1 MTQFFRKK
9 LIFRS
14 SIPLVIIFSLILIV
28 ALVSVF
34 RVLDLEPY
42 SIPVAAPKISE
53 KRILFDFG
61 ENDET
66 LILSSKGDV
75 LVSYSSEQSNFVS
88 TVTKVL
94 KRERKK
100 VGIEEN
106 AKVLLRRDENNR
118 LSIYDPETKREIDL
132 AGFGES
138 NLEIFYDLLK

>member
-1 MTQFFRKK
+1 MTKFFKKK

-14 SIPLVIIFSLILIV
+14 SIPLFIIFSLILIV
-28 ALVSVF
+28 AFVTVF

-66 LILSSKGDV
+66 LILSSKGEV

>member
-1 MTQFFRKK
+1 MTKFLRKK

-14 SIPLVIIFSLILIV
+14 PIPLFIIFSLILIV
-28 ALVSVF
+28 AFVTVF

-66 LILSSKGDV
+66 LILSSKGEV

>member
-1 MTQFFRKK
+1 MTKFFRKK

-14 SIPLVIIFSLILIV
+14 SMPLFIIFSLILIV
-28 ALVSVF
+28 AFVTVF

-106 AKVLLRRDENNR
+106 AEVLLRRDENNR

>member
-1 MTQFFRKK
+1 MTKLFGKK

-14 SIPLVIIFSLILIV
+14 SIPLFIIFSLILII
-28 ALVSVF
+28 ASVTIF
-34 RVLDLEPY
+34 QVLDLEPY
-42 SIPVAAPKISE
+42 SLPETAPKISE

-66 LILSSKGDV
+66 LILSSNGEI
-75 LVSYSSEQSNFVS
+75 LVSYSSEQANFVS
-88 TVTKVL
+88 TVAKVL

-100 VGIEEN
+100 VGIENNE
-106 AKVLLRRDENNR
+106 KVLLRHDENNR

>member
-1 MTQFFRKK
+1 MTKFSRKK

-14 SIPLVIIFSLILIV
+14 SIPLFIIFSLILIV
-28 ALVSVF
+28 AFVTVF

>member
-1 MTQFFRKK
+1 MTKFFRKK

-14 SIPLVIIFSLILIV
+14 SMPLFIIFSLILIV
-28 ALVSVF
+28 AFVTVF

-66 LILSSKGDV
+66 LILSSKGEV

-118 LSIYDPETKREIDL
+118 LSIYDPVTKREIDL

>member
-1 MTQFFRKK
+1 MTKFFRKK

-14 SIPLVIIFSLILIV
+14 SSPLFIIFSLILIV
-28 ALVSVF
+28 AFVTVF

-66 LILSSKGDV
+66 LILSLKGDV

>member
-1 MTQFFRKK
+1 MTKFLRKK

-14 SIPLVIIFSLILIV
+14 SIPLFIIFSLILIV
-28 ALVSVF
+28 AFVTVF

>member
-1 MTQFFRKK
+1 MTKFFRKK
-9 LIFRS
+9 LFFRS
-14 SIPLVIIFSLILIV
+14 SIPLFIIFLLILIV
-28 ALVSVF
+28 AFVIIF
-34 RVLDLEPY
+34 RVSNLEPY
-42 SIPVAAPKISE
+42 SIPVAAPKILE

-66 LILSSKGDV
+66 LILSSTGEI

-88 TVTKVL
+88 TVTRVL

-132 AGFGES
+132 AGFGKS
-138 NLEIFYDLLK
+138 NLEVFYDLLK

>member
-1 MTQFFRKK
+1 MTKFFRKK

-14 SIPLVIIFSLILIV
+14 SIPLFIIFLLILIV
-28 ALVSVF
+28 AFVTVF

-66 LILSSKGDV
+66 LILSSKGEV

>member
-1 MTQFFRKK
+1 MTKLFGKK

-14 SIPLVIIFSLILIV
+14 SSPLFIIFSLILII
-28 ALVSVF
+28 ASVTIF
-34 RVLDLEPY
+34 QVLDLEPY
-42 SIPVAAPKISE
+42 SLPETAPKISE

-66 LILSSKGDV
+66 LILSSNGEI
-75 LVSYSSEQSNFVS
+75 LVSYSSEQANFVS
-88 TVTKVL
+88 TVAKVL

-100 VGIEEN
+100 VGIENNE
-106 AKVLLRRDENNR
+106 KVLLQRDENNR

-138 NLEIFYDLLK
+138 NLEIFYELLK

>member
-1 MTQFFRKK
+1 M
-9 LIFRS
+9 
-14 SIPLVIIFSLILIV
+14 
-28 ALVSVF
+28 
-34 RVLDLEPY
+34 DLEPY
-42 SIPVAAPKISE
+42 SLPETAPKISE

-66 LILSSKGDV
+66 LILSSKGEV

-106 AKVLLRRDENNR
+106 AEVLLRRDENNR
-118 LSIYDPETKREIDL
+118 LSIYDPETKKEIDL
-132 AGFGES
+132 AGFGGS

>member
-1 MTQFFRKK
+1 MTKLFGKK

-14 SIPLVIIFSLILIV
+14 SSPLFIIFSLILII
-28 ALVSVF
+28 ASVTIF
-34 RVLDLEPY
+34 QVLDLEPY
-42 SIPVAAPKISE
+42 SLPETAPKISE

-66 LILSSKGDV
+66 LILSSNGEI
-75 LVSYSSEQSNFVS
+75 LVSYSSEQANFVS
-88 TVTKVL
+88 TVAKVL

-100 VGIEEN
+100 VGIENNE
-106 AKVLLRRDENNR
+106 KVLLRRDENNR

-138 NLEIFYDLLK
+138 NLEIFYELLK

>member
-1 MTQFFRKK
+1 MTKFFRKK

-14 SIPLVIIFSLILIV
+14 SMPLFIIFSLILIV
-28 ALVSVF
+28 AFVTVF

-42 SIPVAAPKISE
+42 SLPVAAPKISE

-61 ENDET
+61 ENEET

>member
-1 MTQFFRKK
+1 MTKFFRKK

-14 SIPLVIIFSLILIV
+14 SMPLFIIFSLILIV
-28 ALVSVF
+28 VFVTVF

-42 SIPVAAPKISE
+42 SLPVAAPKISE

-61 ENDET
+61 ENEET
-66 LILSSKGDV
+66 LILSSKGEV

>member
-1 MTQFFRKK
+1 MTKFLRKK

-14 SIPLVIIFSLILIV
+14 SIPLFIIFSLILIV
-28 ALVSVF
+28 AFVTVF

-53 KRILFDFG
+53 KKILFDFG

>member
-1 MTQFFRKK
+1 MTTLFGKK

-14 SIPLVIIFSLILIV
+14 SSPLFIIFSLILIIS
-28 ALVSVF
+28 SVTIF
-34 RVLDLEPY
+34 QVLDLEPY
-42 SIPVAAPKISE
+42 SLPETAPKISE

-66 LILSSKGDV
+66 LILSSKGEV

>member
-1 MTQFFRKK
+1 MTKFFRKK
-9 LIFRS
+9 LFFGS
-14 SIPLVIIFSLILIV
+14 SIPLFIIFLLILIV
-28 ALVSVF
+28 AFVTIF
-34 RVLDLEPY
+34 RVSNLEPY

-66 LILSSKGDV
+66 LILSSTGEI

-88 TVTKVL
+88 TVTRVL

-106 AKVLLRRDENNR
+106 AKVLLRRDEKNR

>member
-1 MTQFFRKK
+1 MTKSLRKK

-14 SIPLVIIFSLILIV
+14 SIPLFIIFSLILIV
-28 ALVSVF
+28 AFVTVF

-66 LILSSKGDV
+66 LILSSKGEV

>member
-1 MTQFFRKK
+1 MTKFLRKK

-14 SIPLVIIFSLILIV
+14 SIPLFIIFSLILIV
-28 ALVSVF
+28 AFVTVF
-34 RVLDLEPY
+34 RVLDLKPY

-106 AKVLLRRDENNR
+106 AKVVLRRDENNR

>member
-1 MTQFFRKK
+1 MTKFFRKK
-9 LIFRS
+9 LFFRS
-14 SIPLVIIFSLILIV
+14 SIPLFIIFLLILIV
-28 ALVSVF
+28 AFVIIF
-34 RVLDLEPY
+34 RVSNLEPY

-66 LILSSKGDV
+66 LILSSTGEI

-132 AGFGES
+132 AGFGKS
-138 NLEIFYDLLK
+138 NLEVFYDLLK

>member
-1 MTQFFRKK
+1 MTKFLRKK

-14 SIPLVIIFSLILIV
+14 SIPLFIIFSLILIV
-28 ALVSVF
+28 AFVTVF

-42 SIPVAAPKISE
+42 STPVVAPKISE

-138 NLEIFYDLLK
+138 NLEVFYDLLK

>member
-1 MTQFFRKK
+1 MTKFFRKK

-14 SIPLVIIFSLILIV
+14 SMPLFIIFSLILIV
-28 ALVSVF
+28 AFVTVF

-66 LILSSKGDV
+66 LILSSRGEV

>member
-1 MTQFFRKK
+1 MTKFLRKK

-14 SIPLVIIFSLILIV
+14 SIPLFIIFSLILIV
-28 ALVSVF
+28 AFVTVF

-66 LILSSKGDV
+66 LILSSKGEV

-118 LSIYDPETKREIDL
+118 LSIYDPETKKEIDL

>member
-1 MTQFFRKK
+1 MTKFLRKK

-14 SIPLVIIFSLILIV
+14 SIPLFIIFSLILIV
-28 ALVSVF
+28 AFVTVF

-53 KRILFDFG
+53 KGILFDFG

-66 LILSSKGDV
+66 LILSSKGEV

>member
-1 MTQFFRKK
+1 MTKLFGKK

-14 SIPLVIIFSLILIV
+14 SIPLFIIFSLILII
-28 ALVSVF
+28 ASVTIF
-34 RVLDLEPY
+34 QVLDLEPY
-42 SIPVAAPKISE
+42 SLPETAPKISE

-66 LILSSKGDV
+66 LILSSNGEI
-75 LVSYSSEQSNFVS
+75 LVSYSSEQANFVS
-88 TVTKVL
+88 TVAKVL

-100 VGIEEN
+100 VGIENNE
-106 AKVLLRRDENNR
+106 KVLLRRDENNR

>member
-1 MTQFFRKK
+1 MTKFFRKK

-14 SIPLVIIFSLILIV
+14 SMPLFIIFSLILIV
-28 ALVSVF
+28 AFVTVF

-66 LILSSKGDV
+66 LILSSKGEV

-94 KRERKK
+94 IRERKK

>member
-1 MTQFFRKK
+1 MTKFLRKK

-14 SIPLVIIFSLILIV
+14 SIPLFIIFSLILIV
-28 ALVSVF
+28 AFVTVF
-34 RVLDLEPY
+34 QVLDLEPY

>member
-1 MTQFFRKK
+1 MTKFFRKK
-9 LIFRS
+9 LFFRS
-14 SIPLVIIFSLILIV
+14 SIPLFITFLLILIV
-28 ALVSVF
+28 AFVTIF
-34 RVLDLEPY
+34 RVSNLEPY

-66 LILSSKGDV
+66 LILSSTGEI

-88 TVTKVL
+88 TVTRVL

-132 AGFGES
+132 AGFGKS
-138 NLEIFYDLLK
+138 NLEVFYDLLK

>member
-1 MTQFFRKK
+1 MTKFFRKK
-9 LIFRS
+9 LFFRL
-14 SIPLVIIFSLILIV
+14 SIPLFIIFSLILIV
-28 ALVSVF
+28 AFVTIF
-34 RVLDLEPY
+34 RVLNLEPY
-42 SIPVAAPKISE
+42 SIPVAASKISE

-66 LILSSKGDV
+66 LILSSTGEI

-88 TVTKVL
+88 TVTRVL

-138 NLEIFYDLLK
+138 NLEVFYDLLK

>member
-1 MTQFFRKK
+1 MTKFFKKK

-14 SIPLVIIFSLILIV
+14 SIPLFIIFSLILLV
-28 ALVSVF
+28 AFVTVF

>member
-1 MTQFFRKK
+1 MTKFLRKK
-9 LIFRS
+9 LIFHS
-14 SIPLVIIFSLILIV
+14 SIPLFIIFSLILIV
-28 ALVSVF
+28 AFVTVF

>member
-1 MTQFFRKK
+1 MTKFLRKK

-14 SIPLVIIFSLILIV
+14 SIPLFIIFSLILIV
-28 ALVSVF
+28 AFVTVF

-66 LILSSKGDV
+66 LILSSRGEV

>member
-1 MTQFFRKK
+1 MTKFLRKK
-9 LIFRS
+9 FIFRS
-14 SIPLVIIFSLILIV
+14 SIPLFIIFSLILIV
-28 ALVSVF
+28 AFVTVF

-66 LILSSKGDV
+66 LILSSKGEV

>member
-1 MTQFFRKK
+1 MTKFFRKK

-14 SIPLVIIFSLILIV
+14 SIPLFIIFSLILIV
-28 ALVSVF
+28 AFVTVF

-66 LILSSKGDV
+66 LILSSNGEI
-75 LVSYSSEQSNFVS
+75 LVSYSSEQANFVS
-88 TVTKVL
+88 TVAKVL

-100 VGIEEN
+100 VGIENNE
-106 AKVLLRRDENNR
+106 KVLLQRDENNR